1 MDTERIIDVSYVKK
15 MCIPLPRTADSGL
28 QWTLLAEVTSEKLRF
43 LITLRSLVTVCLE
56 HKMCFVICFNIR
68 IIIAF
73 KFVNHLTLPVELY
86 VDSVAKP
93 GEKDCCGRVNPD
105 ESYNLPL
112 NYLYSPIGY
121 LLNNI

>member
-1 MDTERIIDVSYVKK
+1 MHSIAADRRLWPSMDTSCRGDQREATIFDHTTITCYGMFRII
-15 MCIPLPRTADSGL
+15 I
-28 QWTLLAEVTSEKLRF
+28 
-43 LITLRSLVTVCLE
+43 CL
-56 HKMCFVICFNIR
+56 NIR

-121 LLNNI
+121 LLNKHNTYRSQM